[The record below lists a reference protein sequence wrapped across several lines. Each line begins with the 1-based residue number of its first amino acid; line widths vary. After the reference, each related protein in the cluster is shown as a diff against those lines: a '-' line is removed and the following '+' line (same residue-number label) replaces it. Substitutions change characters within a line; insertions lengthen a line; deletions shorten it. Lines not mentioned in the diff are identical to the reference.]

1 MLIDCD
7 RCSVRGAACGGCV
20 VTLLLET
27 PTPAH
32 RLDEA
37 EVRAIEMLTRAGFQ
51 VTVLEPTHEVGRSGD
66 GTRGRQASGR
76 QARRFHAA

>member
-20 VTLLLET
+20 VTLLFEA
-27 PTPAH
+27 PPAVH

-37 EVRAIEMLTRAGFQ
+37 EVRAIEMLTRAGFE
-51 VTVLEPTHEVGRSGD
+51 VTVLEPTHETRSIS
-66 GTRGRQASGR
+66 RR
-76 QARRFHAA
+76 ARRFTAA